1 MQSFNLGNTASDL
14 KQQLREKEK
23 QCSSLKDKLDNLERT
38 LDHHR
43 CRYEYDSHKRSINI
57 TVEMQEDGKA
67 ELHLSYQVYCV
78 TWKPCYDIRA
88 STSGIEA
95 NCSNKVKVIY
105 YGLIEQKSD
114 EDWRDTELIL
124 STATPCVAGNVPT
137 LPILAATFQK
147 QPK

>member
-1 MQSFNLGNTASDL
+1 M
-14 KQQLREKEK
+14 
-23 QCSSLKDKLDNLERT
+23 DN
-38 LDHHR
+38 
-43 CRYEYDSHKRSINI
+43 
-57 TVEMQEDGKA
+57 DGKA

-88 STSGIEA
+88 STSGDVT
-95 NCSNKVKVIY
+95 CSNKVKVIY

-137 LPILAATFQK
+137 LPVLAAAFQK
-147 QPK
+147 QTST